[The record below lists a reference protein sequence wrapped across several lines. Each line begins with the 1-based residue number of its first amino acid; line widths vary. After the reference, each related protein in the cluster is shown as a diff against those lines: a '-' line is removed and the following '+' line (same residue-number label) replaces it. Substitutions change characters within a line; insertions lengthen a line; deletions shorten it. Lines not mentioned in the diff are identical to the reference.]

1 MWHKYHTVLKLTD
14 SGNLQQRLN
23 SSVDK
28 QKTNNHVDPKRFIEI
43 YIEIKKE

>member
-1 MWHKYHTVLKLTD
+1 MTKMAHSLEVYRQWK
-14 SGNLQQRLN
+14 LQQRLN

>member
-1 MWHKYHTVLKLTD
+1 MTKMAHSPEVDRQWKL
-14 SGNLQQRLN
+14 QRLN

>member
-1 MWHKYHTVLKLTD
+1 MTKMAHSPEVYRQWK
-14 SGNLQQRLN
+14 LQQRLN

>member
-1 MWHKYHTVLKLTD
+1 MTQISHGAEV
-14 SGNLQQRLN
+14 GNLQQRLN

-28 QKTNNHVDPKRFIEI
+28 RKTNNHVDPKRFIEI